1 MYNPRKKK
9 QNKNKTALIQACVFG
24 IAGVS
29 GLLINQHWKETNSP
43 NLQTNVQATSTPIPT
58 PTIQNEDSNRLP
70 IQNTPIPTQSGNQ
83 VSRGDAKREEFIPE
97 KVIKAIE
104 NNLDGV
110 FNGKAKYIYDTSKSN
125 NVNPMLV
132 ASIMKWETANGT
144 SDLVK
149 NCNNPAGLNWY
160 KGCGYPKSGW
170 YQKFPTLEV
179 GIEKMIKLLK
189 KYYIDEGLTDIYSIG
204 AKYAPLDDHRNGIA
218 GMDNNKWSPNIT
230 KFYEKMLEEAK

>member
-1 MYNPRKKK
+1 M
-9 QNKNKTALIQACVFG
+9 LI
-24 IAGVS
+24 
-29 GLLINQHWKETNSP
+29 
-43 NLQTNVQATSTPIPT
+43 
-58 PTIQNEDSNRLP
+58 
-70 IQNTPIPTQSGNQ
+70 
-83 VSRGDAKREEFIPE
+83 
-97 KVIKAIE
+97 
-104 NNLDGV
+104 
-110 FNGKAKYIYDTSKSN
+110 
-125 NVNPMLV
+125 

-179 GIEKMIKLLK
+179 GIEKMIKLIK
-189 KYYIDEGLTDIYSIG
+189 KHYIDEGLTDIYSIG

-230 KFYEKMLEEAK
+230 KFYEKILSESKG